1 MSNFNARIKLKR
13 DTAVNWTVNNPVL
26 LNGEIILIDTDSG
39 ELRAKV
45 GDGTKTYTQLPFTDE
60 ILRNLITN
68 KQNKLTGTQGQV
80 VGFDEDGNAIAQD
93 KPVLY
98 VNITTTD
105 EINYTSDKTVA
116 EIVEAIEQGYSVIA
130 KLILSDTVCYTL
142 NLFYIVGE
150 GIGTIV
156 NFSGT
161 AGTTTISA
169 TLATDDTTLVEMETT
184 DLQSSIKGTQG
195 QVVGFNSQGKP
206 IAQNDKSN
214 TAIQLDYAN
223 MKSLHGLGI
232 TDLNNVTEPG
242 TYVGMSNGTT
252 YPKISN
258 IPNENIAMA
267 FYLEVHRFI
276 GPSSTD
282 FEGYA
287 MIIQNIYSMVPNVL
301 APSCG
306 FVRYGI
312 ISSESEIQWDS
323 WGYFAMP
330 FITGTSG
337 QVVGFDSQGK
347 PVAQEAPSGLPE
359 GGTDGKILGYSS
371 SGPQWI
377 DAPKTTS
384 FVIQAE
390 APSDTSLL
398 WINNT
403 EHTLNYWD
411 GSAWVKTVGVWG

>member
-68 KQNKLTGTQGQV
+68 KQNKLTGTQGQI

-98 VNITTTD
+98 VNITEGD
-105 EINYTSDKTVA
+105 ENFTSDKTA
-116 EIVEAIEQGYSVIA
+116 TEIVTAVEQGYSVIA
-130 KLILSDTVCYTL
+130 KLFLSSVTQYTL
-142 NLFYIVGE
+142 NLSYIVGKE
-150 GIGTIV
+150 V
-156 NFSGT
+156 EAFARFSGVIE
-161 AGTTTISA
+161 TTTIFADLTGDS
-169 TLATDDTTLVEMETT
+169 TSVEVQVME
-184 DLQSSIKGTQG
+184 LQSAIKGTQ
-195 QVVGFNSQGKP
+195 
-206 IAQNDKSN
+206 
-214 TAIQLDYAN
+214 
-223 MKSLHGLGI
+223 
-232 TDLNNVTEPG
+232 
-242 TYVGMSNGTT
+242 
-252 YPKISN
+252 
-258 IPNENIAMA
+258 
-267 FYLEVHRFI
+267 
-276 GPSSTD
+276 
-282 FEGYA
+282 
-287 MIIQNIYSMVPNVL
+287 
-301 APSCG
+301 
-306 FVRYGI
+306 
-312 ISSESEIQWDS
+312 
-323 WGYFAMP
+323 
-330 FITGTSG
+330 G

-359 GGTDGKILGYSS
+359 GGTNGKILGYGS

-398 WINNT
+398 WINST

>member
-68 KQNKLTGTQGQV
+68 KQNKLTGTQGQI
-80 VGFDEDGNAIAQD
+80 VGFGEDGNAIAQD

-98 VNITTTD
+98 VNMTTTD
-105 EINYTSDKTVA
+105 ETNYTSDKTPM
-116 EIVEAIEQGYSVIA
+116 EIKEAVEQGYSVIA
-130 KLILSDTVCYTL
+130 NFPFVGVGSYTL
-142 NLFYIVGE
+142 NLAYTMGE
-150 GIGTIV
+150 GEYTYAV
-156 NFSGT
+156 FSSAVENQIIYAVLSGGSTQTVLQT
-161 AGTTTISA
+161 AELQ
-169 TLATDDTTLVEMETT
+169 TL
-184 DLQSSIKGTQG
+184 IRGTQG
-195 QVVGFNSQGKP
+195 QVVGFDSRGKP

-232 TDLNNVTEPG
+232 TDLNNVIEPG

-252 YPKISN
+252 YPEISN
-258 IPNENIAMA
+258 IPNEDIAIA
-267 FYLEVHRFI
+267 FYLEVRHFV
-276 GPSSTD
+276 GPSSTS

-287 MIIQNIYSMVPNVL
+287 MIIQNIYSMAPVDL

-306 FVRYGI
+306 YVRYGI
-312 ISSESEIQWDS
+312 ISSESGIS
-323 WGYFAMP
+323 WSSWSYFAMP

-359 GGTDGKILGYSS
+359 GGTNGKILGYGS

-398 WINNT
+398 WINST

>member
-68 KQNKLTGTQGQV
+68 KQNKLTGTQGQI

-93 KPVLY
+93 KPILY

-105 EINYTSDKTVA
+105 DENFTSDKTA
-116 EIVEAIEQGYSVIA
+116 FEIKEAVEQGYSVIA
-130 KLILSDTVCYTL
+130 EISLSGMIYTL
-142 NLFYIVGE
+142 DLFYIAGETTEGTTVG
-150 GIGTIV
+150 
-156 NFSGT
+156 FSGA
-161 AGTTTISA
+161 AGTTAISA
-169 TLATDDTTLVEMETT
+169 ILTSDTTLVEMETT

-195 QVVGFNSQGKP
+195 QVVGFDSQGKP

-214 TAIQLDYAN
+214 TAIQLDYEN
-223 MKSLHGLGI
+223 MKSLHELGI
-232 TDLNNVTEPG
+232 TDLNNVIEPG

-252 YPKISN
+252 YPEISN
-258 IPNENIAMA
+258 IPSGDISLA

-282 FEGYA
+282 FEGYTVVV
-287 MIIQNIYSMVPNVL
+287 QHIYSMLPIAL
-301 APSCG
+301 DLSCG
-306 FVRYGI
+306 YVRYGYTSI
-312 ISSESEIQWDS
+312 GSEGYTWSYWN
-323 WGYFAMP
+323 YFALP
-330 FITGTSG
+330 FIQGTPG
-337 QVVGFDSQGK
+337 QVIGFNSSGIPEPQDL
-347 PVAQEAPSGLPE
+347 PSGLPE
-359 GGTDGKILGYSS
+359 GGTDGKILGYGS

-377 DAPKTTS
+377 DAPKTAS
-384 FVIQAE
+384 FVIQSS
-390 APSDTSLL
+390 APSDTSVL
-398 WINNT
+398 WINST

>member
-45 GDGTKTYTQLPFTDE
+45 GDGVKTYTQLPFTDE

-68 KQNKLTGTQGQV
+68 KQNKLTGTQGQI

-98 VNITTTD
+98 VNMTTTD
-105 EINYTSDKTVA
+105 ETNFTSDKTPM
-116 EIVEAIEQGYSVIA
+116 EIKEAMEQGYSVIA
-130 KLILSDTVCYTL
+130 NFPFVGAGGYTL
-142 NLFYIVGE
+142 NLAYVMGE
-150 GIGTIV
+150 GEYAYAV
-156 NFSGT
+156 FS
-161 AGTTTISA
+161 SA
-169 TLATDDTTLVEMETT
+169 VENQIIYAVLTGGSTQTVLKTVELQTL
-184 DLQSSIKGTQG
+184 IRGTQG
-195 QVVGFNSQGKP
+195 QVVGF
-206 IAQNDKSN
+206 
-214 TAIQLDYAN
+214 
-223 MKSLHGLGI
+223 
-232 TDLNNVTEPG
+232 
-242 TYVGMSNGTT
+242 
-252 YPKISN
+252 
-258 IPNENIAMA
+258 
-267 FYLEVHRFI
+267 
-276 GPSSTD
+276 
-282 FEGYA
+282 
-287 MIIQNIYSMVPNVL
+287 
-301 APSCG
+301 
-306 FVRYGI
+306 
-312 ISSESEIQWDS
+312 DS
-323 WGYFAMP
+323 R
-330 FITGTSG
+330 
-337 QVVGFDSQGK
+337 GK

-359 GGTDGKILGYSS
+359 GGTNGKILGYGS

-398 WINNT
+398 WINST

>member
-68 KQNKLTGTQGQV
+68 KQNKLIGTQGQI
-80 VGFDEDGNAIAQD
+80 VGFDEDGNAIAQ
-93 KPVLY
+93 
-98 VNITTTD
+98 
-105 EINYTSDKTVA
+105 
-116 EIVEAIEQGYSVIA
+116 
-130 KLILSDTVCYTL
+130 
-142 NLFYIVGE
+142 
-150 GIGTIV
+150 
-156 NFSGT
+156 
-161 AGTTTISA
+161 
-169 TLATDDTTLVEMETT
+169 
-184 DLQSSIKGTQG
+184 
-195 QVVGFNSQGKP
+195 
-206 IAQNDKSN
+206 NDKSN
-214 TAIQLDYAN
+214 TAVQLDYAN

-252 YPKISN
+252 YPEISN
-258 IPNENIAMA
+258 IPNKEIATA
-267 FYLEVHRFI
+267 FYLEVRHFV

-287 MIIQNIYSMVPNVL
+287 MIIQNIYSMAPVDL

-306 FVRYGI
+306 YVRYGI
-312 ISSESEIQWDS
+312 ISSESEIS
-323 WGYFAMP
+323 WSSWSYFAMP

-371 SGPQWI
+371 SRPQWI

>member
-68 KQNKLTGTQGQV
+68 KQNKLTGTQGQI

-98 VNITTTD
+98 VNMTTTD
-105 EINYTSDKTVA
+105 ETNYTSDKTA
-116 EIVEAIEQGYSVIA
+116 MEIKEAMEQGYSVIA
-130 KLILSDTVCYTL
+130 NFSLVGIGSYTL
-142 NLFYIVGE
+142 NLAYVMGE
-150 GIGTIV
+150 GEYTYAV
-156 NFSGT
+156 FSSAVENEIIYAVLSGGSTQTVLQT
-161 AGTTTISA
+161 AELQ
-169 TLATDDTTLVEMETT
+169 TL
-184 DLQSSIKGTQG
+184 IRGTQ
-195 QVVGFNSQGKP
+195 
-206 IAQNDKSN
+206 
-214 TAIQLDYAN
+214 
-223 MKSLHGLGI
+223 
-232 TDLNNVTEPG
+232 
-242 TYVGMSNGTT
+242 
-252 YPKISN
+252 
-258 IPNENIAMA
+258 
-267 FYLEVHRFI
+267 
-276 GPSSTD
+276 
-282 FEGYA
+282 
-287 MIIQNIYSMVPNVL
+287 
-301 APSCG
+301 
-306 FVRYGI
+306 
-312 ISSESEIQWDS
+312 
-323 WGYFAMP
+323 
-330 FITGTSG
+330 G

-347 PVAQEAPSGLPE
+347 PIAQEAPSGLPE

-377 DAPKTTS
+377 DAPKATS

-398 WINNT
+398 WINST